1 MQLSTRPSR
10 APPKH
15 PLAILARTGR
25 WFRAERAAGPGS
37 ARPTRPSGAR
47 PLPSLAL
54 RPGDA
59 CRVPNSA
66 HALAWLQVS
75 LRTYIHQVVVRI
87 GTGFEPVGLT
97 CGFDRVSKPCTP
109 RLVPAG
115 AGVFASSIRKGPHL
129 NEVPALVHRR
139 TKVLFGLLWLS
150 PVLPAQDTGRLVR
163 IPMFLIPEESCL
175 KGT

>member
-1 MQLSTRPSR
+1 MQQCSY
-10 APPKH
+10 
-15 PLAILARTGR
+15 PLAHLWHLPCDSSSRWSLPPGR
-25 WFRAERAAGPGS
+25 ATGPGS

-75 LRTYIHQVVVRI
+75 LLTYIHQVVVRI

-115 AGVFASSIRKGPHL
+115 AGVFASSIRKGSHL

-139 TKVLFGLLWLS
+139 TKVLFGLLLFQS
-150 PVLPAQDTGRLVR
+150 RAEASSLVLATARLLPR
-163 IPMFLIPEESCL
+163 
-175 KGT
+175 K